1 MTVARQRA
9 LVAVADT
16 GSVRAAA
23 RQLVVTESAVS
34 AAISSLARELGVEL
48 LARSGRG
55 VVLTDAGRVYSGYAR
70 AMLGLAEEAVA
81 AVRSRP
87 DPTRGELRLA
97 AVTTAGEHVLPGVL
111 AGFLQRYADVR
122 PNLQVDRSDLVWRR
136 LEAHEVDLVI
146 AGRPPDHLAVT
157 VGAIRRN
164 RLLVIAAPAVAAGF
178 DLPRTPWLQREE
190 GSGTRV
196 AAEAYLQAR
205 EADPPRLV
213 LGSNGAVIAGAV
225 AGLGVTLVSEDAVA
239 AELAAGRVVAVRCP
253 GMPLRRPWHVTH
265 RATLPGTAAL
275 FLDYLLAEPGWSSP
289 RSARASRSPGG

>member
-1 MTVARQRA
+1 MTAARQRA

-23 RQLVVTESAVS
+23 RELVVTESAVS
-34 AAISSLARELGVEL
+34 AAISSLARELGVDL

-55 VVLTDAGRVYSGYAR
+55 VVLTDAGQVYSRYAR
-70 AMLGLAEEAVA
+70 AMLGLAEEALA

-111 AGFLQRYADVR
+111 AGFLRRYADVR
-122 PNLQVDRSDLVWRR
+122 PSLHVDRSDLVWRR

-157 VGAIRRN
+157 VGAIRLN
-164 RLLVIAAPAVAAGF
+164 RLLVIAAPSVAATF

-213 LGSNGAVIAGAV
+213 LGSNGAVVAGAV
-225 AGLGVTLVSEDAVA
+225 AGLGVTLISEDAVST
-239 AELAAGRVVAVRCP
+239 ELAAGRVVPVRCT
-253 GMPLRRPWHVTH
+253 GMPLRRPWHVAH
-265 RATLPGTAAL
+265 WPALPGTAAL
-275 FLDYLLAEPGWSSP
+275 FLDYLLGMPGWSSP
-289 RSARASRSPGG
+289 RRRPSSAG